1 MADDRRPVTEP
12 APRLLSLRRLP
23 AVSLLLLLAL
33 PGGSSD
39 LEVRAKDGRVT
50 VRVRAAPLVD
60 VLERLSRETGLE
72 LVFEG
77 RKPSQLVTVQFD
89 QLPEAE
95 ALSQLLEG
103 LGIDYA
109 FYADPTGQHV
119 KKLFVQGASTTAASS
134 SAATTASRGGG
145 RPPGPRTPEPI
156 EPEVPDE
163 PFPGEGPGEE
173 AEEPAEALPGGGP
186 PDLAPVAEGSGL
198 VPYRSPGATAPGM
211 PPAPIGPGQASSPL
225 PTPAFP
231 GAASLPGAPPPVLPP
246 PVIPGDAST
255 PD

>member
-1 MADDRRPVTEP
+1 MAEDRRPLTEP
-12 APRLLSLRRLP
+12 APRLLHVRRLP
-23 AVSLLLLLAL
+23 AVSLLVLLAL

-39 LEVRAKDGRVT
+39 LDVRAKDGRVT

-60 VLERLSRETGLE
+60 VLERISRETGLE

-77 RKPSQLVTVQFD
+77 RRPSQLVTVQID

-95 ALSQLLEG
+95 ALSRLLEG

-119 KKLFVQGASTTAASS
+119 KKLFVQGTPTTAVSS
-134 SAATTASRGGG
+134 GAAGSASRGG
-145 RPPGPRTPEPI
+145 RPPARRVPEPV

-163 PFPGEGPGEE
+163 PFPADGPGEE
-173 AEEPAEALPGGGP
+173 AEEAAEALPAGGP
-186 PDLAPVAEGSGL
+186 PDFAPVAEDSGL

-211 PPAPIGPGQASSPL
+211 PPAPIGPGRESSPL

-231 GAASLPGAPPPVLPP
+231 GAASLPGGPPPVLPP